1 MLCFE
6 RAPEKERKL
15 RLMFQNVVGTLNVVA
30 VGTGAQEGT
39 RIQACL
45 LSQPL
50 QSNMFFDCSESHYNQ
65 KRDRN
70 VAKFGKPLAQEM
82 PQLLK

>member
-6 RAPEKERKL
+6 QAPEKERKL

-30 VGTGAQEGT
+30 VGAGAQKGT

-50 QSNMFFDCSESHYNQ
+50 QSNLCFLIVL
-65 KRDRN
+65 KVTTIRN
-70 VAKFGKPLAQEM
+70 ETEM
-82 PQLLK
+82 